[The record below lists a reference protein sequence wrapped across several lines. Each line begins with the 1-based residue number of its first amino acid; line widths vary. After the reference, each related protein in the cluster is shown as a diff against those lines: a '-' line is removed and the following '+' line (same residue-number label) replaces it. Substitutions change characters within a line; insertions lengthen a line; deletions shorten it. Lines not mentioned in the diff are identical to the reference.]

1 MTTPEALLQLQL
13 TDTAIDQITARMPKL
28 AEVVASNAA
37 NAAVTAWEQRRSAL
51 EGEIARLETSIT
63 ASEATGATITKQ
75 ITRLEQQ
82 LKTVISPRE
91 AEALM
96 HEIEL
101 SRGKRSAQDDEELEA
116 MDALGAA
123 EQSLAEHLAAEA
135 AIRETAATA
144 LEAATAA
151 RAASQADLE
160 AKAVD
165 RDRMR
170 AELDPG
176 VLRIYDTMRGQHNG
190 VAIAKLNGLQCEGCH
205 LDLSR
210 GEVDNIKRLGPE
222 ELPECPNCGRLLVR

>member
-13 TDTAIDQITARMPKL
+13 TDSAIDQITNRMPKL
-28 AEVVASNAA
+28 PDVVASNATK
-37 NAAVTAWEQRRSAL
+37 AAVRAWEQRKLAL
-51 EGEIARLETSIT
+51 EAEIAGLETSIS
-63 ASEATGATITKQ
+63 ASEITGATITKQ

-116 MDALGAA
+116 MDVLGSA
-123 EQSLAEHLAAEA
+123 EQSFAEHLAAEPA
-135 AIRETAATA
+135 VREAAATA
-144 LEAATAA
+144 LEAATTAVAA
-151 RAASQADLE
+151 SEADLVAKAGERDQMRAA
-160 AKAVD
+160 VD
-165 RDRMR
+165 PS
-170 AELDPG
+170 ALAT
-176 VLRIYDTMRGQHNG
+176 YDMMRGQHNG
-190 VAIAKLNGLQCEGCH
+190 IAIAKLNGLQCSGCH

>member
-1 MTTPEALLQLQL
+1 MTTPEALLQLQQ
-13 TDTAIDQITARMPKL
+13 TDSAIDRIRQWMPKL
-28 AEVVASNAA
+28 PEVVASDAA
-37 NAAVTAWEQRRSAL
+37 SAAVVAWEKRSAAL
-51 EGEIARLETSIT
+51 HSEIERLESSIG

-101 SRGKRSAQDDEELEA
+101 TRGKRSAQDDEELEA
-116 MDALGAA
+116 MDSLGTA
-123 EQSLAEHLAAEA
+123 ESSLAEHLAAEA
-135 AIRETAATA
+135 AVRSDAA
-144 LEAATAA
+144 AAAELAAAA
-151 RAASQADLE
+151 RATSEAELTDKSALRDQMRADLSPD
-160 AKAVD
+160 A
-165 RDRMR
+165 
-170 AELDPG
+170 LDT
-176 VLRIYDTMRGQHNG
+176 YDTIRAQHNG
-190 VAIAKLNGLQCEGCH
+190 VAIAKLNGLQCEACH